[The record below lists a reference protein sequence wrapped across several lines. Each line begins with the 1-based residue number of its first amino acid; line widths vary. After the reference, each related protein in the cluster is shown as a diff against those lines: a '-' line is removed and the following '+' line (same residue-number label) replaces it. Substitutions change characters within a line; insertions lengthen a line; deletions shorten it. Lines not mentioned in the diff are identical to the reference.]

1 MPLRV
6 NSVLG
11 SIPIVDGGRAP
22 TISLKSDPGRL
33 AMAALPAAA
42 ITAGLFVLMNQLIH
56 VEEIH
61 LDAVPQRILGPI
73 VFDADFISEPT
84 LPDHLLPE
92 QIEVIT
98 PPPPPKVQMTKGEV
112 GLPPIMDVGQVPTRT
127 PIGSLGSIMTSASP
141 MIDRTPVPVRPPIP
155 TYPRPMAA
163 GNMEGECLVKFNL
176 TARGNPFDVSAE
188 CTPSG
193 FESEARRAVEKAEF
207 LPRILE
213 GRAIET
219 RGLSYPLEFRL
230 NEE

>member
-6 NSVLG
+6 NSVPG
-11 SIPIVDGGRAP
+11 SIPLVDGGRAP

-42 ITAGLFVLMNQLIH
+42 ITAGLFALMNVLIH
-56 VEEIH
+56 VEEIR
-61 LDAVPQRILGPI
+61 LDPVPLRILGPI
-73 VFDADFISEPT
+73 VFDADLISEPT

-141 MIDRTPVPVRPPIP
+141 MIDRTAVPVRPPIP
-155 TYPRPMAA
+155 TYPRQMAA

-188 CTPSG
+188 CAPAG

>member
-1 MPLRV
+1 MPLRI

-11 SIPIVDGGRAP
+11 SIPLADGGRVS

-42 ITAGLFVLMNQLIH
+42 ITAGLFALMNVLIH
-56 VEEIH
+56 VEEIR
-61 LDAVPQRILGPI
+61 LDTVPQRILGPI
-73 VFDADFISEPT
+73 VFDADLISEPV
-84 LPDHLLPE
+84 LPDRLPPK

-98 PPPPPKVQMTKGEV
+98 PPPIPKVQMTKGEV
-112 GLPPIMDVGQVPTRT
+112 GLPPIMNIGQVPSRT
-127 PIGSLGSIMTSASP
+127 PVGSLGSIMTSASP
-141 MIDRTPVPVRPPIP
+141 MIDRTAVPVRPPMP
-155 TYPRPMAA
+155 TYPRQMAA

-188 CTPSG
+188 CTPQG

-207 LPRILE
+207 LPRILK